1 MESTVRFEP
10 LHPQFGEAV
19 MAIFNYYAEN
29 SFAAYPSQPLPQ
41 AFFGKFLEL
50 TQGYPAYVLIVDKKV
65 AGFCFLKAYS
75 IFGAFS
81 GTAEITCF
89 IHPDFIGKG
98 LGTIALERLIQDAD
112 AKGIHTIL
120 ANICSLNEESL
131 AFHSKRGFVEC
142 GRFPSAGNKFGKD
155 FDVVWMV
162 KKTGS

>member
-1 MESTVRFEP
+1 MQTNITFEP
-10 LHPQFGEAV
+10 LHPQFAEAV
-19 MAIFNYYAEN
+19 MGIFNYYAEN

-50 TQGYPAYVLIVDKKV
+50 TQGYPAYVLLVDNEV

-81 GTAEITCF
+81 GTAEITYF
-89 IHPDFIGKG
+89 IHPDFVGKG
-98 LGTIALERLIQDAD
+98 LGTIAMGKLFIDALD
-112 AKGIHTIL
+112 KGIHTIL